1 MYTHLGQT
9 CPQRNGVPSIWWID
23 VLFGKCLYT
32 SWEAAS
38 AVIGAVSIVLW
49 LVALLPQIY
58 TNWRT
63 KSTAG
68 LSVYFVLFWLTGDTM
83 GLIGCIVLNQQP
95 FQVFLT
101 AYFVLTDIALLGQSF
116 WYRNSDRVSS
126 ESRLDGLPPGIVVTS
141 PGAGETECLMP
152 SDGVGSGYSSIQPA
166 AQSSLLTSGKKRV
179 WQRTSVRVICAVLT
193 LLLALW
199 LVLSRCRFQ
208 VNVSLEAFAMFL
220 AWSSTIAYHA
230 SRLPQ
235 LWHNHKRQSVEGLSL
250 TMFAIVFIANG
261 TYSVSLLALVPV
273 SGPEFLRKTA
283 SYIYGPFGSMFLDV
297 FVLMQFYVYSRRQR
311 KRGASIMTE

>member
-1 MYTHLGQT
+1 
-9 CPQRNGVPSIWWID
+9 
-23 VLFGKCLYT
+23 
-32 SWEAAS
+32 
-38 AVIGAVSIVLW
+38 
-49 LVALLPQIY
+49 
-58 TNWRT
+58 
-63 KSTAG
+63 
-68 LSVYFVLFWLTGDTM
+68 
-83 GLIGCIVLNQQP
+83 
-95 FQVFLT
+95 
-101 AYFVLTDIALLGQSF
+101 
-116 WYRNSDRVSS
+116 
-126 ESRLDGLPPGIVVTS
+126 
-141 PGAGETECLMP
+141 
-152 SDGVGSGYSSIQPA
+152 
-166 AQSSLLTSGKKRV
+166 
-179 WQRTSVRVICAVLT
+179 
-193 LLLALW
+193 
-199 LVLSRCRFQ
+199 RCRFQ

-311 KRGASIMTE
+311 KRGALIMTE